1 MPLHPTIL
9 ADLDSAAGKAP
20 YYLLPLPQAREAA
33 RQAWLARGPLVPVA
47 AVREIDVPGPAG
59 AIRVRLYTP
68 FDSGPHPLTVFFHGS
83 GFTLLDLDTHDNLCR
98 ALCVQ
103 SGCVVASVDYR
114 LAPEHPFPAG
124 PTDCLVATRW
134 LAAHADELGCR
145 DAAFAL
151 AGDSAGA
158 CLAAVTALRLRDDK
172 GPRPAAM
179 LMWYPVTDHPSAGWP
194 SYTDFAAGCGLT
206 AQGMTWF
213 WSQYLRD
220 ETQAMQA
227 SPLRARS
234 LAGLPPTW
242 VTTAEYDVLRD
253 EGEAFAQRAQAEG
266 VDVQLRRAD
275 GMNHGFMKYAG
286 VIDEV
291 TQSMVQAGDWLRA
304 RVIAVATAEE
314 TQQ

>member
-1 MPLHPTIL
+1 MPLHPTLL
-9 ADLDSAAGKAP
+9 AELQASAGKAP

-68 FDSGPHPLTVFFHGS
+68 TEEGPHPLVVFFHGS

-98 ALCVQ
+98 GLCAQ

-124 PTDCLVATRW
+124 PADCIAATRW
-134 LAAHADELGCR
+134 LVAHADELGCIEG
-145 DAAFAL
+145 AFAL

-158 CLAAVTALRLRDDK
+158 CLAAATGLHLSDQE
-172 GPRPAAM
+172 GPSPAAM
-179 LMWYPVTDHPSAGWP
+179 LMWYPVTDHPGAQWP
-194 SYTDFAAGCGLT
+194 SYAAFAQGCGLT
-206 AQGMTWF
+206 AQGMAWF

-220 ETQAMQA
+220 ETQASEA
-227 SPLRARS
+227 SPLRASS
-234 LAGLPPTW
+234 LAGLPPLW

-253 EGEAFAQRAQAEG
+253 EGEAFANRAQREG
-266 VDVQLRRAD
+266 VQVHLHRAA

-286 VIDEV
+286 LIDEA
-291 TQSMVQAGDWLRA
+291 TQSMAQAGAWLRA
-304 RVIAVATAEE
+304 TVANARAIA
-314 TQQ
+314 